1 MVVCSKNAVSGMKLQ
16 RNVLSDAKLHR
27 ESDLSGTDDPRN
39 YFGPEVRFEDIVSD
53 LLERRLNAIG
63 TYLK

>member
-1 MVVCSKNAVSGMKLQ
+1 MLLPILPGSYELTGSY
-16 RNVLSDAKLHR
+16 S
-27 ESDLSGTDDPRN
+27 
-39 YFGPEVRFEDIVSD
+39 GPEVWFEDIVSD